1 MRFQS
6 SKEVSGQT
14 SAFPWRETRAQ
25 NRRKPSDTDDTD
37 DNVHRTSHLPGESPL
52 AGTSSV
58 CGLTRSFVM
67 SSWFI
72 KGWRTATFSEGL
84 FHVGNGQSGCVNH
97 QSDGPS
103 ESWACNGLPVG
114 RRPRVSRVHR
124 NETALLAPSTLCN
137 GPRLLGSE
145 PCRDCKGVFHLR
157 VHFHGCCKCGT
168 RGRKTLCNLSEA
180 DPINLLFKFSGS

>member
-14 SAFPWRETRAQ
+14 SAFPWQETRAQ
-25 NRRKPSDTDDTD
+25 NRRKPSDTDD
-37 DNVHRTSHLPGESPL
+37 NVHWTSHLPGESPL

-58 CGLTRSFVM
+58 CGPTRGFVM

-72 KGWRTATFSEGL
+72 KGRRTATFSEVL

-124 NETALLAPSTLCN
+124 NETALLAASTLCN
-137 GPRLLGSE
+137 GPRLLVSE
-145 PCRDCKGVFHLR
+145 PCRDWKGVFHLR

-168 RGRKTLCNLSEA
+168 RGRKTPRNLSEA
-180 DPINLLFKFSGS
+180 DPINLLVKFSGS